1 MKKGNKV
8 LAMFLAAVMLVT
20 SIAWDFGDA
29 AVAEAETTS
38 AITKTDDSLS
48 IDFDNID
55 VAELDAAGYTSTRFK
70 SSAAIAGE
78 VNRKVSEHWFAGDGE
93 DTLYT
98 TGNGTNATG
107 KNIGLK
113 SNDINEAGTRTVMY
127 TGCSYED
134 FTVSA
139 EIYYGA
145 YSGIVI
151 GEKNVYPTES
161 SDASSVAIFFN
172 SGRLH
177 IVGAVDR
184 DSANIMRGS
193 SAAIANNGNAV
204 GYKIFNNGS
213 GDTIKTKAGTAY
225 TVNVKKT
232 GNHLLI
238 WYSGGTGLISI
249 KLTESYKTG
258 AIGIQSKCYDGD
270 AGGFKSLSIEKV
282 HAVESQMLE
291 GKTMQELD
299 DLAYSASMGS
309 TLKLNSVGDAFF
321 SGTSG
326 YVYGSTTTTITSA
339 NNGLKGRAT
348 GGSIAGLNIPYVYE
362 NFRLEA
368 ELYHGQVTGIS
379 IGSQSGSASVGST
392 STKTINLYFNGAVME
407 ACGAIQAKSASVVKG
422 EGYSSSSASSDT
434 MYKLTTKDTAGTA
447 YKEVKDAKVTLIVE
461 VKNGMFT
468 MGMKDY
474 SGYVSIPV
482 ASGFTTEKIS
492 LISRQKSTDKGG
504 LISYTI
510 TNLDAG
516 DSADFDNVNLNNLDA
531 AGYTARADGTST
543 LQTVSA
549 SNLWFSGDSTNY
561 SSTEQYKNIGLKP
574 SNNNTTREILNL
586 PNSYDNFRL
595 ETELYHGQVIG
606 VKIGTESKGTQ
617 VNGGTD
623 SSESVSIYIN
633 GENLAVC
640 GAIDYTTAQLNGAG
654 TSMNKAGAIQYKPT
668 GNSARW
674 NQVRTLIIEVQD
686 GILSVAFG
694 DLNHIF
700 RVELH
705 SSYKAESIA
714 LFARRYDTASSSA
727 GGGFKSYT
735 LEKLPSVNT
744 GTTANIAGYT
754 DFDHI
759 DTTALDAKGFTSTR
773 FDRNNS
779 YAVLEENQSV
789 GNHWF
794 AGNGGMLEYEDAS
807 VYLATNI
814 GLKPNQTDANKTM
827 TILNTP
833 TVYENYRATLEVYWG
848 ASTGLVLGTKNVFP
862 AGGAT
867 TDSVRVYFNSAQT
880 QIVGGGVNFATGAVF
895 GGDGSSSIYE
905 EDTYIFK
912 PSASYSVTKAAT
924 YKLNVEVLDGILS
937 VWVDG
942 YDSVFKIQLSDT
954 FNNESIAI
962 MARQYDNDGGGIK
975 SFEIIELESVAND
988 GTTVDVDGYT
998 DFDNVDSSVLDAKGF
1013 SATQFDAS
1021 SHEVVQ
1027 ADQSVSTYWAVGN
1040 EVTSENKGI
1049 KPNTLGTENKITYLN
1064 TPYNYTDFRISTEV
1078 YWGANAGIVIGA
1090 KNVFPLSSTDTS
1102 LRIYFNANQ
1111 LQLGGGAIDPDSAV
1125 ITGSGV
1131 WNRVYEPTYIFKP
1144 ASGYTATKG
1153 EVYKLNVEM
1162 KDGTLT
1168 VWLDGCDG
1176 ILTVNTTPEFRAVEN
1191 KAIAL
1196 MARQYDGDGGG
1207 FKSLTVKEIAEDIA
1221 IPYTAEEFATYR
1233 SATGHKAPNYKNYL
1247 FAGWYT
1253 DAACDETQA
1262 VSSSATTVDAETVY
1276 AKFVPRHIL
1285 TVKAQISAELT
1296 DGNIANNTKGNIRFA
1311 TTVDSLNYSK
1321 VGFKIAYDRNGD
1333 KVDDGRTVVS
1343 NEVYA
1348 QLNAIGGI
1356 TYVPTDFSGASTY
1369 FKACTVK
1376 NIGEDFYD
1384 LEFTVTPFW
1393 KTLDGTEV
1401 NGDVVV
1407 KTINQGMDVKFLDN
1421 KTALFVG
1428 DSIQAGNNI
1437 SGEGAL
1443 PVGWAQRLSQRY
1455 GMVSENVAQ
1464 KGWALTNTETS
1475 GRSQIVTQLD
1485 KAKQSTYDFVIL
1497 EGGVNDVRIDQ
1508 DNSNITIDKGTINE
1522 DPNATFSDDNI
1533 AGAMQDLIV
1542 KTQAKFPN
1550 AKIVYLINHYYGA
1563 SETNMKNY
1571 VAMVKAAC
1579 RVHNISYIDLSDTE
1593 AYPTLEPLTEKSA
1606 EYIPDN
1612 LHPSAAGYDL
1622 STPVIATQLRK
1633 MLTGEL
1639 TDTVYVASTGT
1650 DATGYGT
1657 ESAPYQTLNYAL
1669 DKVADGGTVYVQDAI
1684 VCTNEEGSTS
1694 FNLGGS
1700 GSAEGKNI
1708 ESSSNVIDKVN
1719 HKQVTIA
1726 GAGENAKLSFP
1737 VDTTATYLYLNNSII
1752 LKDIQVEWPS
1762 RIFAEGNTFIVES
1775 SVKQVGSKEPMLMG
1789 GSNYHDLDKT
1799 DLRIYAGTYSKII
1812 GGSLKNTIGETN
1824 VIVGGNVNSGIDTS
1838 SHDHTYVLL
1847 GGSYSEGAN
1856 CIISGNTNVIVE
1868 EGAKFNYVFGGGA
1881 VTGSDNIKSKSSVL
1895 GDTHVSFAGEA
1906 LSVYGGACARLTGTL
1921 DKTVPCNNTNV
1932 TIAPGA
1938 KVQQVFGGSEYASI
1952 NGSVNMQLI
1961 GGEITRRVF
1970 GGSYNGTD
1978 GSTSYYANGTI
1989 VVAVAPEVKLTLK
2002 TDSDN
2007 SLSAISRHKNVSE
2020 NEKGIFIFNNYTA
2033 NTTNMGKI
2041 GIDSTL
2047 TWLYSFD
2054 SKTHDHLVKVGANGS
2069 ASVVDGKLVVTP
2081 NSGYAASVTG
2091 ATDNG
2096 DGTYTLTATEVIVTF
2111 SASN

>member
-1 MKKGNKV
+1 MKKGNRV
-8 LAMFLAAVMLVT
+8 LAMFLAAVLLVT
-20 SIAWDFGDA
+20 SIVWDFGDA

-55 VAELDAAGYTSTRFK
+55 VAELDAAGYTSTRFN

-78 VNRKVSEHWFAGDGE
+78 VNRKVSEHWFAGDDE
-93 DTLYT
+93 NTLYT
-98 TGNGTNATG
+98 SGNGTNATG

-113 SNDINEAGTRTVMY
+113 SNDVAATENRTVMY
-127 TGCSYED
+127 TDCSYED

-151 GEKNVYPTES
+151 GEKNVYPTIS
-161 SDASSVAIFFN
+161 SDTSSVAIFFN

-184 DSANIMRGS
+184 DSASIMRGS

-249 KLTESYKTG
+249 KLTDSYKTG

-282 HAVESQMLE
+282 HATETHNLKDMS
-291 GKTMQELD
+291 MQQID
-299 DLAYSASMGS
+299 DLGHSASMGT
-309 TLKLNSVGDAFF
+309 TLKLDSVGDAWF
-321 SGTSG
+321 SGKTG
-326 YVYGSTTTTITSA
+326 YLYDSSTTTVTSA
-339 NNGLKGRAT
+339 NDGLKGRAT

-368 ELYHGQVTGIS
+368 ELYHGQLTGVS
-379 IGSQSGSASVGST
+379 LGVRSGYPQSSLT
-392 STKTINLYFNGAVME
+392 TMTTNTINLYFNSAVME
-407 ACGAIQAKSASVVKG
+407 ACGAIQVTSEDVVKAD
-422 EGYSSSSASSDT
+422 YSSASTSGT
-434 MYKLTTKDTAGTA
+434 GMYKLTTKDATGKAFAGTR
-447 YKEVKDAKVTLIVE
+447 DTKVTLIIE
-461 VKNGMFT
+461 VKDGMFT
-468 MGMKDY
+468 MAMKGYD
-474 SGYVSIPV
+474 GYVSIPV
-482 ASGFTTEKIS
+482 ASGYKPEKVS
-492 LISRQKSTDKGG
+492 LISRHKSGDKGG
-504 LISYTI
+504 IISYTI

-516 DSADFDNVNLNNLDA
+516 DAADFDNVNLSNLDA
-531 AGYTARADGTST
+531 AGYTASKSSAPSTTSS
-543 LQTVSA
+543 VSTH
-549 SNLWFSGDSTNY
+549 WFSGYTDTY
-561 SSTEQYKNIGLKP
+561 KAETETYANVGLKSLNND
-574 SNNNTTREILNL
+574 SNNPNARILNL
-586 PNSYDNFRL
+586 PQVYDNFRL
-595 ETELYHGQVIG
+595 EANVYPGQVLGVQIG
-606 VKIGTESKGTQ
+606 VKEKGIQ
-617 VNGGTD
+617 VGGGNV
-623 SSESVSIYIN
+623 SSGSVSIYIN
-633 GENLAVC
+633 GSYLAIA
-640 GAIDYTTAQLNGAG
+640 GAIDYATRYGTTAG
-654 TSMNKAGAIQYKPT
+654 TTGFIQYTPT
-668 GNSARW
+668 GNTTQWSG
-674 NQVRTLIIEVQD
+674 VRTLIIEVQD
-686 GILSVAFG
+686 GILSVSYA
-694 DLNHIF
+694 DLDHVLK
-700 RVELH
+700 VELA
-705 SSYKAESIA
+705 SSYKTENIA
-714 LFARRYDTASSSA
+714 LFARRYSTSGGSA

-754 DFDHI
+754 DFEHI

-773 FDRNNS
+773 FDRNNN
-779 YAVLEENQSV
+779 YAVLEENQLV

-794 AGNGGMLEYEDAS
+794 AGNGGMLKYEDAS
-807 VYLATNI
+807 VVTAGNI
-814 GLKPNQTDANKTM
+814 GLKPNQIANDLTM

-833 TVYENYRATLEVYWG
+833 TVYENYRASLEVYWG
-848 ASTGLVLGTKNVFP
+848 ASTGLVLGAKNVFP
-862 AGGAT
+862 VDHT
-867 TDSVRVYFNSAQT
+867 TSDSVKVYFNANQT
-880 QIVGGGVNFATGAVF
+880 QIIGGGVDFATGAVF

-912 PSASYSVTKAAT
+912 PGASYSATKAAT

-942 YDSVFKIQLSDT
+942 YDSMFKIQLTDT
-954 FNNESIAI
+954 FKNESIAI
-962 MARQYDNDGGGIK
+962 MARQYDSDGGGIK

-1021 SHEVVQ
+1021 SYEVVQ

-1657 ESAPYQTLNYAL
+1657 ESAPYQSLNYAIKQV
-1669 DKVADGGTVYVQDAI
+1669 DDGGTIFVQD
-1684 VCTNEEGSTS
+1684 TLTLGDGTTSTS
-1694 FNLGGS
+1694 YRVGEIGGD
-1700 GSAEGKNI
+1700 GATDNP
-1708 ESSSNVIDKVN
+1708 KVN
-1719 HKQVTIA
+1719 NKQVTIA
-1726 GAGENAKLSFP
+1726 GSNSSAKLDFSAEQFLLFN
-1737 VDTTATYLYLNNSII
+1737 DSII
-1752 LKDIQVEWPS
+1752 LKDIQIAWADRV
-1762 RIFAEGNTFIVES
+1762 FAEGNTVIVQQ
-1775 SVKQVGSKEPMLMG
+1775 SVVQTGSKEPMFIA
-1789 GSNYHDLDKT
+1789 GSNAHDLDKT
-1799 DLRIYAGTYSKII
+1799 DLRLYSGTYKKII
-1812 GGSLKNTIGETN
+1812 GGQMKNTVGETN
-1824 VIVGGNVNSGIDTS
+1824 VIVGGSVNSGIDTS
-1838 SHDHTYVLL
+1838 SHDHTYVLF
-1847 GGSYSEGAN
+1847 GGNYTEGAA
-1856 CIISGNTNVIVE
+1856 CTVTGDTNVTVE
-1868 EGAKFNYVFGGGA
+1868 SGARFNYVYGA
-1881 VTGSDNIKSKSSVL
+1881 GAKAQNVADSVACAVQGETNVT
-1895 GDTHVSFAGEA
+1895 FAGEA
-1906 LSVYGGACARLTGTL
+1906 YGVYGGACGRLTGSV
-1921 DKTVPCNNTNV
+1921 DKVVTCGNTNV
-1932 TIAPGA
+1932 KIVDGA
-1938 KVQQVFGGSEYASI
+1938 NVAQVFGGSEYASVS
-1952 NGSVNMQLI
+1952 GSTNVQLL
-1961 GGEITRRVF
+1961 GGKIRRRVF
-1970 GGSYNGTD
+1970 GGCYNEDSVETV
-1978 GSTSYYANGTI
+1978 YYANGNTI
-1989 VVAVAPEVKLTLK
+1989 VTIDPAVTLTLNEG
-2002 TDSDN
+2002 SCQ
-2007 SLSAISRHKNVSE
+2007 SLAAISRCEMPSATE
-2020 NEKGIFIFNNYTA
+2020 TGIFVFNNYTA
-2033 NTTNMGKI
+2033 NTTNIGKI
-2041 GIDSTL
+2041 GIDSIL
-2047 TWLYSFD
+2047 QSWYGFD
-2054 SKTHDHLVKVGANGS
+2054 SKTHDHIVKVGANGS
-2069 ASVVDGKLVVTP
+2069 ATVVDGKLVVTP

>member
-1 MKKGNKV
+1 MKKGNRV

-55 VAELDAAGYTSTRFK
+55 VAELDAAGYTSTRFA

-78 VNRKVSEHWFAGDGE
+78 VNRKVSEHWFAGDDE
-93 DTLYT
+93 NTLYT
-98 TGNGTNATG
+98 TGTGTNATG

-113 SNDINEAGTRTVMY
+113 SNDVNEAGTRTVMY

-249 KLTESYKTG
+249 KLTDSYKTG

-270 AGGFKSLSIEKV
+270 AGGFKSLTVEKV
-282 HAVESQMLE
+282 HAVESHVLDNADMS
-291 GKTMQELD
+291 TLD
-299 DLAYSASMGS
+299 DMGYSVSVGA
-309 TLKLNSVGDAFF
+309 TLKKNSVEDAFF
-321 SGTSG
+321 SGTTNG
-326 YVYGSTTTTITSA
+326 TLTTQ
-339 NNGLKGRAT
+339 NEGMKGLAT
-348 GGSIAGLNIPYVYE
+348 GGSVSALNIPYVYE

-368 ELYHGQVTGIS
+368 EVYHGQL
-379 IGSQSGSASVGST
+379 IGVATGSASSYPRQSGMISVFCNIWSSSVMLQMEGALQT
-392 STKTINLYFNGAVME
+392 STITRTGGLAGAATNQFRPSLNGAKID
-407 ACGAIQAKSASVVKG
+407 GA
-422 EGYSSSSASSDT
+422 
-434 MYKLTTKDTAGTA
+434 
-447 YKEVKDAKVTLIVE
+447 KENVHTIVLE
-461 VKNGMFT
+461 VKNGVMT
-468 MGMKDY
+468 VWVEGYD
-474 SGYVSIPV
+474 GYVT
-482 ASGFTTEKIS
+482 ASVGDTYVTDKIS
-492 LISRQKSTDKGG
+492 LIARKAVDDGG
-504 LISYTI
+504 GFKSYTI

-516 DSADFDNVNLNNLDA
+516 DYANFDNVNLNNLDA

-561 SSTEQYKNIGLKP
+561 SSTEQYKNTGLKP
-574 SNNNTTREILNL
+574 SNTNTTREILNL

-606 VKIGTESKGTQ
+606 VKIGQETKGTQ
-617 VNGGTD
+617 VSGGT
-623 SSESVSIYIN
+623 STSGSVSIYIN

-640 GAIDYTTAQLNGAG
+640 GAIDYATAEFNGAG
-654 TSMNKAGAIQYKPT
+654 TSVNKDGYVQYKPT
-668 GNSARW
+668 GNSAKW
-674 NQVRTLIIEVQD
+674 NQARTLIIEVQD

-694 DLNHIF
+694 DLNHTF

-705 SSYKAESIA
+705 SSYTAESIS
-714 LFARRYDTASSSA
+714 LFARRYDTVSPNA

-744 GTTANIAGYT
+744 GTTANVAGYT

-773 FDRNNS
+773 FDRNND
-779 YAVLEENQSV
+779 YAVLAENQPV

-794 AGNGGMLEYEDAS
+794 AGNGGMLGYEDTS
-807 VYLATNI
+807 VVTAGNI
-814 GLKPNQTDANKTM
+814 GLKPNQIADDLTM

-833 TVYENYRATLEVYWG
+833 TVYENYRASLEVYWG

-862 AGGAT
+862 VDHT
-867 TDSVRVYFNSAQT
+867 TSDSVKVYFNANQT
-880 QIVGGGVNFATGAVF
+880 QIVGGGVDFATGAVF
-895 GGDGSSSIYE
+895 GGDGSSSIYA

-912 PSASYSVTKAAT
+912 PSASYSATKAAT

-937 VWVDG
+937 IWVDG

-962 MARQYDNDGGGIK
+962 MARQYDSDGGGIK
-975 SFEIIELESVAND
+975 SFEIVELESVAND

-1064 TPYNYTDFRISTEV
+1064 TPYNYTDFSLSTEV

-1102 LRIYFNANQ
+1102 LRIYFNSNQ

-1153 EVYKLNVEM
+1153 EVYKLNVEL

-1207 FKSLTVKEIAEDIA
+1207 FKSLTVKEIAGDIA

-1233 SATGHKAPNYKNYL
+1233 SADGHKAPTYKNYL

-1253 DAACDETQA
+1253 DAACDTNQA

-1296 DGNIANNTKGNIRFA
+1296 DGNITNNTKGNIRFA
-1311 TTVDSLNYSK
+1311 TTVDSINYSQ

-1356 TYVPTDFSGASTY
+1356 TYNPTDFSGASTY
-1369 FKACTVK
+1369 FKACTVR

-1407 KTINQGMDVKFLDN
+1407 KTINQGMDVKFLSN

-1579 RVHNISYIDLSDTE
+1579 RVHDISYIDLSDTE
-1593 AYPTLEPLTEKSA
+1593 TYPTLEPLTEKSA

-1612 LHPSAAGYDL
+1612 LHPNAAGYDL

-1657 ESAPYQTLNYAL
+1657 ESAPYQSLNYAINQ
-1669 DKVADGGTVYVQDAI
+1669 VEDGGTIFVQDAL
-1684 VCTNEEGSTS
+1684 TLGDGTTSTS
-1694 FNLGGS
+1694 YRVGEIGGD
-1700 GSAEGKNI
+1700 GAADNP
-1708 ESSSNVIDKVN
+1708 KVN
-1719 HKQVTIA
+1719 NKQVTIA
-1726 GAGENAKLSFP
+1726 GSNASAKLDFSAEQFLFFN
-1737 VDTTATYLYLNNSII
+1737 DSII
-1752 LKDIQVEWPS
+1752 LEDIQIAWADRV
-1762 RIFAEGNTFIVES
+1762 FAEGNTFIVQQ
-1775 SVKQVGSKEPMLMG
+1775 SVVQTGSKEPMFIA
-1789 GSNYHDLDKT
+1789 GSNAHDLDKT
-1799 DLRIYAGTYSKII
+1799 DLRLYSGTYKKII
-1812 GGSLKNTIGETN
+1812 GGQMKNTVGETN
-1824 VIVGGNVNSGIDTS
+1824 VIVGGSVNSGIDTS
-1838 SHDHTYVLL
+1838 SHDHTYVLF
-1847 GGSYSEGAN
+1847 GGNYTEGAA
-1856 CIISGNTNVIVE
+1856 CTVTGDTNVIVE
-1868 EGAKFNYVFGGGA
+1868 TGAKFNYVYGA
-1881 VTGSDNIKSKSSVL
+1881 GAKAENVADSVACAVQGETNVT
-1895 GDTHVSFAGEA
+1895 FAGEA
-1906 LSVYGGACARLTGTL
+1906 YGVYGGACGRLTGSV
-1921 DKTVPCNNTNV
+1921 DKVVTCGNTNLKIV
-1932 TIAPGA
+1932 DGA
-1938 KVQQVFGGSEYASI
+1938 NVAQVFGGSEYASVS
-1952 NGSVNMQLI
+1952 GSTNVQLL
-1961 GGEITRRVF
+1961 GGKVTRRVY
-1970 GGSYNGTD
+1970 GGCYNEESPAT
-1978 GSTSYYANGTI
+1978 YYANGTTI
-1989 VVAVAPEVKLTLK
+1989 VTVNPAVTLASTGWFSEV
-2002 TDSDN
+2002 
-2007 SLSAISRHKNVSE
+2007 LSAVSRYNVSSSTTE
-2020 NEKGIFIFNNYTA
+2020 TGIYIFNDYT
-2033 NTTNMGKI
+2033 NNSTNIGKI
-2041 GIDSTL
+2041 DGYGD
-2047 TWLYSFD
+2047 
-2054 SKTHDHLVKVGANGS
+2054 KTHDHIVKVGANGS
-2069 ASVVDGKLVVTP
+2069 ATVVDGKLVVTP

>member
-1 MKKGNKV
+1 LFEGGDKMKKGNRV
-8 LAMFLAAVMLVT
+8 LAMFLAATMLVT
-20 SIAWDFGDA
+20 SIAWDFSDA
-29 AVAEAETTS
+29 SVVEAEETTKSTS
-38 AITKTDDSLS
+38 AITQTDDSLS

-55 VAELDAAGYTSTRFK
+55 VAELDAAGYTSTRFA

-78 VNRKVSEHWFAGDGE
+78 VNRKVSEHWFAGDDE
-93 DTLYT
+93 NTLYT
-98 TGNGTNATG
+98 TGTGTNATG

-113 SNDINEAGTRTVMY
+113 SNDVNEAGTRTVMY

-177 IVGAVDR
+177 IAGAVER
-184 DSANIMRGS
+184 DSASIMRGS

-249 KLTESYKTG
+249 KLTDSYKTG

-282 HAVESQMLE
+282 HATETHNLKDMS
-291 GKTMQELD
+291 MQQID
-299 DLAYSASMGS
+299 DLGHSASMG
-309 TLKLNSVGDAFF
+309 TTFKLDSVGDAWF
-321 SGTSG
+321 SGETG
-326 YVYGSTTTTITSA
+326 YLYGSSTTTVTSA
-339 NNGLKGRAT
+339 NDGLKGRAT

-368 ELYHGQVTGIS
+368 ELYHGQLTGVS
-379 IGSQSGSASVGST
+379 LGVCSGYPQSSLT
-392 STKTINLYFNGAVME
+392 TMTTNTINLYFNGAVME
-407 ACGAIQAKSASVVKG
+407 ACGAIQVTSGDVVKAD
-422 EGYSSSSASSDT
+422 YSSASTSGT
-434 MYKLTTKDTAGTA
+434 GMYKLTTKDAAGNAFAGT
-447 YKEVKDAKVTLIVE
+447 KDTKVTLIIE
-461 VKNGMFT
+461 VKDGMFT
-468 MGMKDY
+468 MAMKGYD
-474 SGYVSIPV
+474 GYVSIPV
-482 ASGFTTEKIS
+482 ASGYKPEKVS
-492 LISRQKSTDKGG
+492 LISRHKSGDKGG
-504 LISYTI
+504 IISYTI

-516 DSADFDNVNLNNLDA
+516 DSANFDNVNLSNLDA
-531 AGYTARADGTST
+531 VGYTARADGTST

-549 SNLWFSGDSTNY
+549 SELWFSGDSTNY
-561 SSTEQYKNIGLKP
+561 SSTEQYKNVGLKP
-574 SNNNTTREILNL
+574 SNTNTTREILNL

-606 VKIGTESKGTQ
+606 VKIGQEAKGTQ
-617 VNGGTD
+617 VSGGT
-623 SSESVSIYIN
+623 STSGSVSIYIN

-640 GAIDYTTAQLNGAG
+640 GAIDYATAEFNGAG
-654 TSMNKAGAIQYKPT
+654 TSVNKDGYVQYKPT
-668 GNSARW
+668 GNSAKW
-674 NQVRTLIIEVQD
+674 NQARTLIIEVQD

-694 DLNHIF
+694 DLNHTF

-705 SSYKAESIA
+705 SSYTAESIA

-744 GTTANIAGYT
+744 GTTANVAGYT
-754 DFDHI
+754 DFNHI

-773 FDRNNS
+773 FDRNND
-779 YAVLEENQSV
+779 YAVLAENEPV

-794 AGNGGMLEYEDAS
+794 AGNGGMLEYEDTS
-807 VYLATNI
+807 VVTAGNI
-814 GLKPNQTDANKTM
+814 GLKPNQIADDLTM

-833 TVYENYRATLEVYWG
+833 SVYENYRASLEVYWG
-848 ASTGLVLGTKNVFP
+848 ASTGLVLGAKNVFP
-862 AGGAT
+862 VDHT
-867 TDSVRVYFNSAQT
+867 TSDSVKVYFNANQT
-880 QIVGGGVNFATGAVF
+880 QIIGGGVDFATGAVF
-895 GGDGSSSIYE
+895 GGDGSSSIYA

-912 PSASYSVTKAAT
+912 PSASYSAIKAAT

-937 VWVDG
+937 IWVDG
-942 YDSVFKIQLSDT
+942 YDSVFKIQLADT
-954 FNNESIAI
+954 FKNESIAI
-962 MARQYDNDGGGIK
+962 MARQYDTDGGGIK
-975 SFEIIELESVAND
+975 SFEIVELESVAND

-1013 SATQFDAS
+1013 SATQFDES

-1049 KPNTLGTENKITYLN
+1049 KPNTLGTKNKITYLN
-1064 TPYNYTDFRISTEV
+1064 TPYNYADFSISTEV

-1090 KNVFPLSSTDTS
+1090 KNVFPLSSIDTS
-1102 LRIYFNANQ
+1102 LRIYFNSNQ

-1207 FKSLTVKEIAEDIA
+1207 FKSLTVKEIAGDIA

-1233 SATGHKAPNYKNYL
+1233 SAAGHKAPTHKNYL

-1296 DGNIANNTKGNIRFA
+1296 DRNIANNTKGNIRFA

-1657 ESAPYQTLNYAL
+1657 ESAPYQSLNYAI
-1669 DKVADGGTVYVQDAI
+1669 KQVEDGGTIFVQDAL
-1684 VCTNEEGSTS
+1684 TLGDGTTSTS
-1694 FNLGGS
+1694 YKVGEIGGD
-1700 GSAEGKNI
+1700 GVADNP
-1708 ESSSNVIDKVN
+1708 KVN
-1719 HKQVTIA
+1719 NKQVTIA
-1726 GAGENAKLSFP
+1726 GSNASAKLDFSAEQFLFFN
-1737 VDTTATYLYLNNSII
+1737 DSII
-1752 LKDIQVEWPS
+1752 LKDIQIAWADRV
-1762 RIFAEGNTFIVES
+1762 FAEGNTVIVQQ
-1775 SVKQVGSKEPMLMG
+1775 SVVQTGSKEPMFIA
-1789 GSNYHDLDKT
+1789 GSNAHDLEKT
-1799 DLRIYAGTYSKII
+1799 DLRLYSGTYKKII
-1812 GGSLKNTIGETN
+1812 GGQMKNTVGETN
-1824 VIVGGNVNSGIDTS
+1824 VIVGGSVNSGIDTS
-1838 SHDHTYVLL
+1838 SHDHTYVLF
-1847 GGSYSEGAN
+1847 GGNYTEGAA
-1856 CIISGNTNVIVE
+1856 CTVTGDTNVTVE
-1868 EGAKFNYVFGGGA
+1868 TGAKFNYVYGA
-1881 VTGSDNIKSKSSVL
+1881 GAKAQNVADSVACAVQGETNVT
-1895 GDTHVSFAGEA
+1895 FAGEA
-1906 LSVYGGACARLTGTL
+1906 YGVYGGACGRLTGSVNKVVTC
-1921 DKTVPCNNTNV
+1921 VNTNV
-1932 TIAPGA
+1932 KIIDGA
-1938 KVQQVFGGSEYASI
+1938 NVAQVFGGSEYASVD
-1952 NGSVNMQLI
+1952 GSTNVQLL
-1961 GGEITRRVF
+1961 GGKVTRRVY
-1970 GGSYNGTD
+1970 GGCYNEESPAT
-1978 GSTSYYANGTI
+1978 YYANGTTI
-1989 VVAVAPEVKLTLK
+1989 VTVNPAVTLASTGWFSEV
-2002 TDSDN
+2002 
-2007 SLSAISRHKNVSE
+2007 LSAVSRYNVSSSTTE
-2020 NEKGIFIFNNYTA
+2020 TGIYIFNDYT
-2033 NTTNMGKI
+2033 NNSTNIGKI
-2041 GIDSTL
+2041 DGYGD
-2047 TWLYSFD
+2047 
-2054 SKTHDHLVKVGANGS
+2054 KTHDHIVKVGANGS
-2069 ASVVDGKLVVTP
+2069 ATVVDGKLVVTP

>member
-1 MKKGNKV
+1 MKKGNRV
-8 LAMFLAAVMLVT
+8 LAMFLAAVLLVT
-20 SIAWDFGDA
+20 SIVWDFGDA

-55 VAELDAAGYTSTRFK
+55 VAELDAAGYTSTRFN

-98 TGNGTNATG
+98 SGNGTNATG

-113 SNDINEAGTRTVMY
+113 SNDVNVADNRTVMY

-151 GEKNVYPTES
+151 GEKNVYPTSS

-249 KLTESYKTG
+249 KLTDSYKTG
-258 AIGIQSKCYDGD
+258 VIGIQSKCYDGD
-270 AGGFKSLSIEKV
+270 AGGFKSLNIEKV

-291 GKTMQELD
+291 GNTMQKLD
-299 DLAYSASMGS
+299 DLGHSASMG
-309 TLKLNSVGDAFF
+309 TTIKLNSVGDAFF

-368 ELYHGQVTGIS
+368 DLYHGQVTGIS

-434 MYKLTTKDTAGTA
+434 MYKMTTKNTAGTA
-447 YKEVKDAKVTLIVE
+447 YKEVKDAKVTLIIE
-461 VKNGMFT
+461 VKDGIFT
-468 MGMKDY
+468 MGMKGY

-482 ASGFTTEKIS
+482 ASGFATEKIS

-516 DSADFDNVNLNNLDA
+516 DSANFDNVNLSNLDA
-531 AGYTARADGTST
+531 AGYTASKSSAPSTTSS
-543 LQTVSA
+543 VSTH
-549 SNLWFSGDSTNY
+549 WFSGYTDTY
-561 SSTEQYKNIGLKP
+561 KAETETYANVGLKSLNND
-574 SNNNTTREILNL
+574 SNNPNARILNL
-586 PNSYDNFRL
+586 PQVYDNFRL
-595 ETELYHGQVIG
+595 EANVYPGQVLGVQIG
-606 VKIGTESKGTQ
+606 VKEKGIQ
-617 VNGGTD
+617 VGGGNV
-623 SSESVSIYIN
+623 SSGSVSIYIN
-633 GENLAVC
+633 GSYLAIA
-640 GAIDYTTAQLNGAG
+640 GAIDYATRYGTTAG
-654 TSMNKAGAIQYKPT
+654 TTGFIQYTPT
-668 GNSARW
+668 GNTTQWSG
-674 NQVRTLIIEVQD
+674 VRTLIIEVQD
-686 GILSVAFG
+686 GILSVSYA
-694 DLNHIF
+694 DLDHVLK
-700 RVELH
+700 VELA
-705 SSYKAESIA
+705 SSYKTENIA
-714 LFARRYDTASSSA
+714 LFARRYSTSGGSA

-754 DFDHI
+754 DFEHI
-759 DTTALDAKGFTSTR
+759 DTAALDAKGFTSTR
-773 FDRNNS
+773 FDRNND
-779 YAVLEENQSV
+779 YAVLAENQPV

-794 AGNGGMLEYEDAS
+794 AGNGGMLGYEDAS
-807 VYLATNI
+807 VVTAGNI
-814 GLKPNQTDANKTM
+814 GLKPNQIADDLTM

-833 TVYENYRATLEVYWG
+833 TVYENYRASLEVSWG
-848 ASTGLVLGTKNVFP
+848 ASTGLVLGAKNVFP
-862 AGGAT
+862 VDHT
-867 TDSVRVYFNSAQT
+867 TSDSVKVYFNANQT
-880 QIVGGGVNFATGAVF
+880 QIIGGGVDFATGAVF
-895 GGDGSSSIYE
+895 GGDGSSSIYA

-912 PSASYSVTKAAT
+912 PSASYSATKAAT
-924 YKLNVEVLDGILS
+924 YKLNVEVLDGLLS

-942 YDSVFKIQLSDT
+942 YDSVFKIQLTDT
-954 FNNESIAI
+954 FKNESIAI
-962 MARQYDNDGGGIK
+962 MARQYDSDGGGIK
-975 SFEIIELESVAND
+975 SFEIVELESVAND

-1144 ASGYTATKG
+1144 ASNYTATKG

-1207 FKSLTVKEIAEDIA
+1207 FKSLTVKEIAGDIA
-1221 IPYTAEEFATYR
+1221 IPYTAEEFAMYR
-1233 SATGHKAPNYKNYL
+1233 SATGHKAPTYKNYL

-1253 DAACDETQA
+1253 DAACDKTQA
-1262 VSSSATTVDAETVY
+1262 VSTSATTVDAETVY

-1311 TTVDSLNYSK
+1311 TTVDSLNYSQ
-1321 VGFKIAYDRNGD
+1321 VGFKIAYDRDGD
-1333 KVDDGRTVVS
+1333 KVDDGRTIVS

-1356 TYVPTDFSGASTY
+1356 TYVPADFSGASTY

-1464 KGWALTNTETS
+1464 KGWALTNKQTS

-1485 KAKQSTYDFVIL
+1485 EAKQSTYDFVIL

-1508 DNSNITIDKGTINE
+1508 DIQNPDITIDWGTINE

-1563 SETNMKNY
+1563 NETNMKNY

-1593 AYPTLEPLTEKSA
+1593 AYPTLEPLTKKSA

-1657 ESAPYQTLNYAL
+1657 ESAPYQSLNYAIKQV
-1669 DKVADGGTVYVQDAI
+1669 DDGGTIFVQD
-1684 VCTNEEGSTS
+1684 TLTLGDGTTSTS
-1694 FNLGGS
+1694 YRVGEIGGD
-1700 GSAEGKNI
+1700 GAADNP
-1708 ESSSNVIDKVN
+1708 KVN
-1719 HKQVTIA
+1719 NKQVTIA
-1726 GAGENAKLSFP
+1726 GSNSSAKLDFSAEQFLLFN
-1737 VDTTATYLYLNNSII
+1737 DSII
-1752 LKDIQVEWPS
+1752 LKDIQIAWADRV
-1762 RIFAEGNTFIVES
+1762 FAEGNTVIVQQ
-1775 SVKQVGSKEPMLMG
+1775 SVVQTGSKEPMFIA
-1789 GSNYHDLDKT
+1789 GSNAHDLEKT
-1799 DLRIYAGTYSKII
+1799 DLRLYSGTYKKII
-1812 GGSLKNTIGETN
+1812 GGQMKNTVGETN
-1824 VIVGGNVNSGIDTS
+1824 VIVGGSVNSGIDTS
-1838 SHDHTYVLL
+1838 SHDHTYVLF
-1847 GGSYSEGAN
+1847 GGNYTEGAA
-1856 CIISGNTNVIVE
+1856 CTVTGDTNVTVE
-1868 EGAKFNYVFGGGA
+1868 FGAKFNYVYGA
-1881 VTGSDNIKSKSSVL
+1881 GAKAQNVADSVACAVQGETNVT
-1895 GDTHVSFAGEA
+1895 FAGEA
-1906 LSVYGGACARLTGTL
+1906 YGVYGGACGRLTGNV
-1921 DKTVPCNNTNV
+1921 DKVVTCGNTNLKIV
-1932 TIAPGA
+1932 DGA
-1938 KVQQVFGGSEYASI
+1938 NVAQVFGGSEYASVS
-1952 NGSVNMQLI
+1952 GSTNVQLL
-1961 GGEITRRVF
+1961 GGKVTRRVW
-1970 GGSYNGTD
+1970 GGCYNENDPAT
-1978 GSTSYYANGTI
+1978 YYANGTVTVTVSPKI
-1989 VVAVAPEVKLTLK
+1989 TNNTWHGFAAT
-2002 TDSDN
+2002 
-2007 SLSAISRHKNVSE
+2007 SRYNVTSSTTE
-2020 NEKGIFIFNNYTA
+2020 IGIFIFNDYT
-2033 NTTNMGKI
+2033 NNSTNINKI
-2041 GIDSTL
+2041 SKSGEGD
-2047 TWLYSFD
+2047 
-2054 SKTHDHLVKVGANGS
+2054 KTHDHLIKVGVNGS
-2069 ASVVDGKLVVTP
+2069 ATVVDGKLVVTP
-2081 NSGYAASVTG
+2081 NEGYTASVTG

-2111 SASN
+2111 IASN